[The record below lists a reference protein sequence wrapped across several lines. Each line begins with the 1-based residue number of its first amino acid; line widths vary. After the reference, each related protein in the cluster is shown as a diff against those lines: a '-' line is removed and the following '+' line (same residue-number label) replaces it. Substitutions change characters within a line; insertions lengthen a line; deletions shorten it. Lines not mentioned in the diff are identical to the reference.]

1 MLISG
6 GSTPRLASS
15 ICLNPLEKHRLVP
28 DSLMAVHRVKNCC
41 GKINEMYD
49 FQMYFVIQNVN
60 QYETYTADENTSLTQ
75 IISHPDIIAHVRVT
89 DSLEK
94 FKAENNF
101 NQQDSGFDKNFSDYQ
116 LAHTLALERDK
127 NDDDDDD
134 DDDDDEKD
142 DNNDNQ
148 HVLENEEINEIDDLD
163 NSIFEHDHAHDD
175 EQSLCC
181 CVSGDSGNGQWMLM
195 QPFSSPSFYR
205 PFNTTNLANAN
216 ADTAVVGNTNVKIT
230 THAAAAA
237 AAAAAINDNEDDKI
251 NVAIPRVA
259 IVNESQPF
267 KTSYQHIVVSE
278 YLP

>member
-101 NQQDSGFDKNFSDYQ
+101 NQQDSGTTRKMI
-116 LAHTLALERDK
+116 TT
-127 NDDDDDD
+127 
-134 DDDDDEKD
+134 
-142 DNNDNQ
+142 
-148 HVLENEEINEIDDLD
+148 
-163 NSIFEHDHAHDD
+163 
-175 EQSLCC
+175 
-181 CVSGDSGNGQWMLM
+181 
-195 QPFSSPSFYR
+195 
-205 PFNTTNLANAN
+205 TTN
-216 ADTAVVGNTNVKIT
+216 I
-230 THAAAAA
+230 
-237 AAAAAINDNEDDKI
+237 I
-251 NVAIPRVA
+251 
-259 IVNESQPF
+259 
-267 KTSYQHIVVSE
+267 
-278 YLP
+278 